1 MSLARIGAFLIFEAL
16 LVYIIMLC
24 FDSIKVFVV
33 NKISSQNISVNEVV
47 AIVGIVAIII
57 FTIIAYYLILQLRNY
72 LKSKKAKETVEANLD
87 ILLHNIDDFVKKW
100 RVTRFLRPSYKTE
113 IQRKSIGGS
122 RFMVRNHANAI
133 RSSTKSVK
141 VLVNPNENLFT
152 SLDEI
157 VTAMS
162 NLGLD
167 LEQVFETVASIKQ
180 TSESKFSEMVSRGD
194 NICVKFRNIIP
205 ELEELK
211 SRIP

>member
-1 MSLARIGAFLIFEAL
+1 LSLTRIGAFLIFEAL
-16 LVYIIMLC
+16 LVYIISLC
-24 FDSIKVFVV
+24 LHPIRAFIV
-33 NKISSQNISVNEVV
+33 NKFSSQIIVVNEVAV
-47 AIVGIVAIII
+47 IIGIAAIII
-57 FTIIAYYLILQLRNY
+57 FTIIAYYLIHQFRNY

-87 ILLHNIDDFVKKW
+87 ILLHDIEDFIKKW
-100 RVTRFLRPSYKTE
+100 RVTRFLRPSYRRE
-113 IQRKSIGGS
+113 IQRKSIGDS

-133 RSSTKSVK
+133 RSSTKGVK

-157 VTAMS
+157 VTAMA

-167 LEQVFETVASIKQ
+167 IEQVFETVASIKQ
-180 TSESKFSEMVSRGD
+180 TSESKFNEMVSVGD

-211 SRIP
+211 NRMP